1 MRGGIADCR
10 FSELFRHS
18 LCSEWYVDSI
28 NGNCA
33 WHGTL
38 STSLHCLTLRSLWFE
53 CLFFLFWGSVS
64 GAYGWMG
71 NEGGN
76 LGRGYIGWVLGERFY
91 D

>member
-53 CLFFLFWGSVS
+53 CLCFFLGECLAFMDGNGDGELR
-64 GAYGWMG
+64 GA
-71 NEGGN
+71 
-76 LGRGYIGWVLGERFY
+76 LGQRVYRVGARRAVL
-91 D
+91 

>member
-1 MRGGIADCR
+1 MILVQRVSGMSNREMGI
-10 FSELFRHS
+10 
-18 LCSEWYVDSI
+18 V
-28 NGNCA
+28 
-33 WHGTL
+33 HGMEL

-76 LGRGYIGWVLGERFY
+76 LGRGYIGRVLGERFY